1 MAGGQHREQG
11 LEQASPEAV
20 PSFYDTEQRRVVPL
34 ATVHPREVR
43 IYTCGPTVYHHAH
56 IGNLRTF
63 LFEDLLRRS
72 LRYLGYRVIQV
83 MNLTD
88 VDDKTIDRA
97 REAGLSLA
105 EYTSPFVESFFDDL
119 DTLHIERAEHYPKA
133 TEHIAE
139 MIALVERLVAEGI
152 AYVRDGSVFFR
163 IADDPDYGRL
173 SGIDLDQVRRGE
185 RVADDEYEKED
196 VRDFVLWKGAKPGE
210 PAWDSPWGEGRPGW
224 HIECSA
230 MSMKYLGESFDIHC
244 GGVDN
249 IFPHHENEIAQSESA
264 TGKTFVRH
272 WLHAEHLI
280 VDGEKMSKSLGN
292 QFTLRELRER
302 GAEPRAIR
310 FLFFSVHYRK
320 KLNFTFAALEDAAAA
335 LRRLDE
341 MKFRLLN
348 ATESEDQ
355 RSPIPDAVGELRSGF
370 AAGLADDLNFSRAL
384 AALFDFVKVVNV
396 AIENGELARGD
407 RDRVLSALGE
417 VDSVLGV
424 LDAEEWQTEAG
435 GEDLDEAG
443 ILRLIEERQK
453 AREAKDFAR
462 ADEIRDQLAGRGIV
476 LEDTPQATRW
486 KRQ

>member
-1 MAGGQHREQG
+1 MAGGQHREQD
-11 LEQASPEAV
+11 LEQASPEAI

-34 ATVHPREVR
+34 ATVHPDEVR

-63 LFEDLLRRS
+63 LFEDLLRRG
-72 LRYLGYRVIQV
+72 LRYLGYRVTQV

-88 VDDKTIDRA
+88 VDDKTIERA

-105 EYTSPFVESFFDDL
+105 EYTSPFVESFFADL

-163 IADDPDYGRL
+163 IAEDPDYGRL

-264 TGKTFVRH
+264 TGRTFVRH

-310 FLFFSVHYRK
+310 FLFLSVHYRK

-341 MKFRLLN
+341 MRFRLMN
-348 ATESEDQ
+348 AAESEGR
-355 RSPIPDAVGELRSGF
+355 RSPILDAVRELRSGF

-396 AIENGELARGD
+396 AIENGELAKDD
-407 RDRVLSALGE
+407 RERILTVLGRL
-417 VDSVLGV
+417 DSVLGV
-424 LDAEEWQTEAG
+424 LDAEEWQAEDG
-435 GEDLDEAG
+435 EEDLDEAA
-443 ILRLIEERQK
+443 ILRLIEERRK
-453 AREAKDFAR
+453 AREARDFGR
-462 ADEIRDQLAGRGIV
+462 ADEIRDELAGRGIV
-476 LEDTPQATRW
+476 LEDTPQGTRW